1 MSILPDSP
9 IGNLKFYP
17 VPPVPAGTNAAGN
30 NAGTAPES
38 FQSFLKKVSDT
49 PYGPENP
56 LGKGPSAARKRDLLE
71 LSARVRLQMNQSLL
85 RMVSDTETETP
96 SRNSIMGGLG
106 DILSGGATESAFPSI
121 FRQGPSETER
131 PEPQA
136 AEPAINAEPAI
147 DTAAGKHDALPGAQK
162 IDEIIREAAETYD
175 VAPELIKGVIQ
186 AESNFNPNAIS
197 PKGAMGLMQLMPM
210 TARELGV
217 TDPLDPASNVMGG
230 TRYLKKLLDRYE
242 GSVPLALAA
251 YNWGMGNLDSH
262 RGRMPAETRNYV
274 AKITRSYRESTDAL
288 A

>member
-1 MSILPDSP
+1 MSIHPDSP
-9 IGNLKFYP
+9 IGHLKFYP
-17 VPPVPAGTNAAGN
+17 VPPVTAGTGAAEANAATG
-30 NAGTAPES
+30 PES
-38 FQSFLKKVSDT
+38 FQNLLKKISDT
-49 PYGPENP
+49 ANMPEKP
-56 LGKGPSAARKRDLLE
+56 LDQRQSAAKTQELQE
-71 LSARVRLQMNQSLL
+71 LSYRVRLQMNENLL
-85 RMVSDTETETP
+85 RMVAGTETENH
-96 SRNSIMGGLG
+96 SRNSLMDGLG
-106 DILSGGATESAFPSI
+106 GILFGGTNESRFPSI
-121 FRQGPSETER
+121 YRQYPSETEA
-131 PEPQA
+131 PGPQA
-136 AEPAINAEPAI
+136 AAPAPKK
-147 DTAAGKHDALPGAQK
+147 AAGKLDKIPGAQK

-175 VAPELIKGVIQ
+175 VAPELIKSVIQ

-274 AKITRSYRESTDAL
+274 AKITRSYHESTDAL